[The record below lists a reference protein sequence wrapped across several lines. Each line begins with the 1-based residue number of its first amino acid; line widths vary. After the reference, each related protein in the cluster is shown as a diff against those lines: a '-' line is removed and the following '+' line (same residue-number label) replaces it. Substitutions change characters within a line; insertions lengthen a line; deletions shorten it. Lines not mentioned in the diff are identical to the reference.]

1 MITVL
6 HGDSFVTSRN
16 HLNQLVSEHKLKE
29 NSETIKLQ
37 AKKLN
42 LEELTQALES
52 QSLFGN
58 QKLVVIDNLL
68 TLPRSKQKD
77 QMIDIVISNQAEN
90 LILWEKK
97 AITPAVKKKLGTAKV
112 QEFKAPKVIYN
123 FLDSL
128 QPSNSKLSLNLLHQ
142 AISKD
147 AVELVFY
154 LLSRR
159 TAQLIQALDDPSSL
173 KGAPWQLGN
182 LKSQAKAFS
191 LKPLL
196 KLHQELLEID
206 YQIKS
211 GQTPLNLTTHLDLF
225 LANL

>member
-6 HGDSFVTSRN
+6 HGDSFVASRN

-37 AKKLN
+37 AKQLN
-42 LEELTQALES
+42 LETLTQALES

-58 QKLVVIDNLL
+58 QKLVVIENLL

-77 QMIDIVISNQAEN
+77 QMIDLVLNNQAEN
-90 LILWEKK
+90 LLLWEKK
-97 AITPAVKKKLGTAKV
+97 AITSAVKKKLVKARV
-112 QEFKAPKVIYN
+112 QEFKAPKVIYS

-128 QPSNSKLSLNLLHQ
+128 KPSTPKISLNFFHQ
-142 AISKD
+142 AIAKD
-147 AVELVFY
+147 AVELIFY

-159 TAQLIQALDDPSSL
+159 IAQLIQALDDPASL
-173 KGAPWQLGN
+173 KGAPWQLGK

-191 LKPLL
+191 LEQLL
-196 KLHQELLEID
+196 KLHQNLLNLD

-211 GQTPLNLTTHLDLF
+211 GQTPLSLTTHLDLL